1 MTQQPGFSTYGAVDL
16 GALAARAQAAETA
29 GTRSPEAG
37 GGGSYSIDVTDASFQ
52 SEVIDLSMTVPV
64 VIDLWAEWCGPCKQ
78 LSPVLE
84 RLAEQD
90 GGRWVLARVDVD
102 ANPALSQAFAVQSIP
117 AVFAVIK
124 GQPLPLFQG
133 AIPEPQAR
141 QVIDELLRVAA
152 ENGLDGRVSVPGSE
166 DAEQLP
172 DEQPVEPALPPLIA
186 EAYDAIDR
194 GDLDAAAEAF
204 RKAVAENPAD
214 DEATLGLSQVELM
227 RRTRDIDDTATRA
240 AADQA
245 PDDVAAQ
252 TLVADLDVLRGDV
265 DSAFAR
271 LVRTVGRTEGEDR
284 DRARQHLLEL
294 FDVVG
299 SDDERVLRA
308 RRDLAAV
315 LF

>member
-16 GALAARAQAAETA
+16 GALAARAQAAEA
-29 GTRSPEAG
+29 GGTRGPEAD

-78 LSPVLE
+78 LSPILE

-152 ENGLDGRVSVPGSE
+152 ENGLDGRVSLPGSE
-166 DAEQLP
+166 PAEP
-172 DEQPVEPALPPLIA
+172 AADEQPVEPSLPPLIA

-227 RRTRDIDDTATRA
+227 RRTRDIDDAAARA

-271 LVRTVGRTEGEDR
+271 LVRTVGRTEGAER

>member
-16 GALAARAQAAETA
+16 GALAARAQARDTME
-29 GTRSPEAG
+29 TRSPEAG

-152 ENGLDGRVSVPGSE
+152 ENGLDGRVSVPG
-166 DAEQLP
+166 AEQAEP
-172 DEQPVEPALPPLIA
+172 VADEQPVEPSLPPLIA

-227 RRTRDIDDTATRA
+227 RRTRDIDDAAART

-245 PDDVAAQ
+245 PGDVAAQ

>member
-16 GALAARAQAAETA
+16 GALAARAQPGEPGGARGAET
-29 GTRSPEAG
+29 G

-166 DAEQLP
+166 QTEP
-172 DEQPVEPALPPLIA
+172 VVDEQPVEPALPPLIA

-194 GDLDAAAEAF
+194 GDLDAAAESF

-227 RRTRDIDDTATRA
+227 RRTRDIDDANARA
-240 AADQA
+240 AADQT